1 VLDAYCGIGTIG
13 LIAADKV
20 DEVIGVEVN
29 AQAVKDANAN
39 AKRNGVKTS
48 VLSARMQEPL

>member
-1 VLDAYCGIGTIG
+1 MLDAYCGIGTIG